1 MEERPRPLRLGVI
14 GAGWFASR
22 RHCPDVADHPEAE
35 LVALCRRDEKQLTQ
49 MARAFAVTDT
59 YTDYA
64 ELIGSGTVD
73 GVIICSPHHLHFE
86 HARAALD
93 AGLHVLLEKPITVDP
108 EEGRRLVALAGKTG
122 RALVVAQNP
131 PYWSHCRYLRDRL
144 RRGDLGE
151 IEGVSINWV
160 GNALGVL
167 GLEPL
172 PDSLPGVV
180 KPTLFRGD
188 AAQNGGGF
196 LVDGGSHLLCE
207 LLWCT
212 GLRVAEVSAHMDNPD
227 WDLRVALA
235 LTLENGALGDPLQH
249 RRQRHTRQAP
259 PQSLLRLIRYR
270 RHPGIPLR
278 SDGGRGWPE
287 RARRR
292 GGVAAAADAGGQPGR
307 LRPGPW
313 GTRAGRGDGGSHR
326 RDPGRRLPR
335 RPQRTQGHAVTIRR
349 FAAADSSSCDHTPT
363 SPIVNTR

>member
-1 MEERPRPLRLGVI
+1 MIGIGIVGIGFMGVTHFRAI
-14 GAGWFASR
+14 DNVRGAKVTAICTRDR
-22 RHCPDVADHPEAE
+22 RKLKGDWRKIQGNFGESGGRQDVSKLACYEDIDALLADPKVD
-35 LVALCRRDEKQLTQ
+35 LVDLCLPTNMHVEWTMRAL
-49 MARAFAVTDT
+49 
-59 YTDYA
+59 
-64 ELIGSGTVD
+64 
-73 GVIICSPHHLHFE
+73 
-86 HARAALD
+86 AA
-93 AGLHVLLEKPITVDP
+93 GKHVLLEKPIAVDP
-108 EEGRRLVALAGKTG
+108 EEGRRLVAMAGKTG

-212 GLRVAEVSAHMDNPD
+212 GLRVAEVSAHMDTPD

-235 LTLENGALGDPLQH
+235 LTLENGGLATLSNTADLTGD
-249 RRQRHTRQAP
+249 TVTATDDSN
-259 PQSLLRLIRYR
+259 QS
-270 RHPGIPLR
+270 HH
-278 SDGGRGWPE
+278 DGEKSG
-287 RARRR
+287 
-292 GGVAAAADAGGQPGR
+292 
-307 LRPGPW
+307 
-313 GTRAGRGDGGSHR
+313 
-326 RDPGRRLPR
+326 
-335 RPQRTQGHAVTIRR
+335 
-349 FAAADSSSCDHTPT
+349 
-363 SPIVNTR
+363 

>member
-22 RHCPDVADHPEAE
+22 RHCPDVAEHPEAE
-35 LVALCRRDEKQLTQ
+35 LVALCRRDEEQLAQ

-235 LTLENGALGDPLQH
+235 LTLENGALATLSNTADSAV
-249 RRQRHTRQAP
+249 RDKRHHSLYYGSSGTAVTRGFPFEVTVDAAGQSERVDEAELP
-259 PQSLLRLIRYR
+259 PPPTPVDNLVDCAQ
-270 RHPGIPLR
+270 
-278 SDGGRGWPE
+278 GRGLPE
-287 RARRR
+287 LDGETAVHIVEILDAAYRAAR
-292 GGVAAAADAGGQPGR
+292 
-307 LRPGPW
+307 
-313 GTRAGRGDGGSHR
+313 S
-326 RDPGRRLPR
+326 
-335 RPQRTQGHAVTIRR
+335 GHKVKL
-349 FAAADSSSCDHTPT
+349 
-363 SPIVNTR
+363 